1 MIKFCQSLTR
11 SWLLSKVSFLEISFE
26 GSQNADKDTDDDDDD
41 EVPEVITVRGE
52 AWGDGAGRG
61 LGGLVRLLFAGP
73 DVQVQVSPRTRNVS
87 RIHKYI
93 KSLSCLTNLM
103 QLTPDPCQQDES
115 LICK

>member
-11 SWLLSKVSFLEISFE
+11 SRLLSKVSFLEISFE
-26 GSQNADKDTDDDDDD
+26 GSQYADKDTDDDDD
-41 EVPEVITVRGE
+41 VPEVITVRGE
-52 AWGDGAGRG
+52 ARGDGAGRG
-61 LGGLVRLLFAGP
+61 LGGLVRLLSARP

-103 QLTPDPCQQDES
+103 QLVPGPCQQDDS
-115 LICK
+115 